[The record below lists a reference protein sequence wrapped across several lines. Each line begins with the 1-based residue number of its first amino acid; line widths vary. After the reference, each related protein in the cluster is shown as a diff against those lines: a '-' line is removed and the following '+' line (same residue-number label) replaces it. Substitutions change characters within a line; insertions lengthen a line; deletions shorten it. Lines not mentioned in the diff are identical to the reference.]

1 LSGGKVDHDL
11 KELHRRAVEFF
22 GTRVTAIRDDQWDLP
37 TPCSD
42 WDVRELVRH
51 LVYEALWTAPLMRG
65 ATLEEVGDRF
75 EGDILGDDP
84 KEAWTEAMRESLAAV
99 EEVDLD
105 RQVHLSRGPTPA
117 SHYAIE
123 LFSDHL
129 IHGWDLSRAIG
140 VDERLDE
147 DMVRFAYDA
156 LKPFEDGLK
165 ISGMYGPKVVP
176 PEGADLQTKLL
187 AVAGREA

>member
-1 LSGGKVDHDL
+1 MDHDL
-11 KELHRRAVEFF
+11 KALHRRAVEFF
-22 GTRVTAIRDDQWDLP
+22 GSRVSAIRDDQWDLP

-75 EGDILGDDP
+75 EGDIIGDDP
-84 KEAWTEAMRESLAAV
+84 KSAWTGAMQESLGAV

-117 SHYAIE
+117 IQYAFE
-123 LFSDHL
+123 LFSDYL

-140 VDERLDE
+140 ADERLDE
-147 DMVRFAYDA
+147 DMVRFAYDT

-165 ISGMYGPKVVP
+165 MSGVYGPRVVP

-187 AVAGREA
+187 AVTGRVA

>member
-1 LSGGKVDHDL
+1 MDHDL
-11 KELHRRAVEFF
+11 KALHRRSVEFF
-22 GTRVTAIRDDQWDLP
+22 GSRVAAIRDDQWHLP

-75 EGDILGDDP
+75 DGDLLGDEP
-84 KEAWTEAMRESLAAV
+84 KRAWTEAMQESLEAV
-99 EEVDLD
+99 DEVDLGG
-105 RQVHLSRGPTPA
+105 QVHLSRGLTPA
-117 SHYAIE
+117 GQYAFE
-123 LFSDHL
+123 LFSDYL

-140 VDERLDE
+140 ADERLDE
-147 DMVRFAYDA
+147 DMVRFAYDT

-165 ISGMYGPKVVP
+165 MSGVYGPKVEP

-187 AVAGREA
+187 AVAGRVA